1 MSMFFSKYL
10 IIVAMAVSLT
20 ACGGGGG
27 SAGGTGTSTGSSG
40 ITSAGNTQTTSV
52 GSVSLNLVNGAG
64 ASTNSISAIEIAQVK
79 VVVKDAAGAL
89 VSGTIVTFS
98 ESGVGLLKFAPASQT
113 AMTTSEGL
121 AVIEVRAADQSKPGA
136 TTISVAASVSGQTI
150 SAVKTLEVTNAPVSG
165 GVTIDPQTLASAINF
180 VSTDPADSAIVL
192 AGAGGNGRTET
203 GVLKFRV
210 VDKNNTPV
218 KGVLVDF
225 VVNPSSDVT
234 LNISQS
240 KTDADGV
247 VITSVSSKSVAT
259 AVVIKATVNGK
270 SITTQSDQLK
280 VTTGLGTQGGFEILP
295 LRYNLDG
302 ALSGDSTDVTARLV
316 DSNSNPVADGVPVV
330 FVATGGKI
338 GTSAAGGCNT
348 VNGAC
353 TVKFEVQE
361 PRPANGIVTITG
373 SAKVGESTTL
383 LRQIYLN
390 MSAAA
395 IGIFEPTPGVPAG
408 PLPLIQPQ
416 PVALTSCNKRSQP
429 YMVSNVLGYS
439 APSGTTVSVKSDV
452 STGFGASVDGG
463 NTVLD
468 GSFGPSFFNLIFDP
482 TATNNP
488 VCNDAGIDIATST
501 VEITANAPISKRIT
515 KIPLTISYPAG
526 NLQLIEF
533 NTAAKPAAILT
544 AACNYETFRVE
555 AIGSNGL
562 TLPVGAQFFVS
573 TSSASADVGI
583 STVAPNFIDPAA
595 PTNVSTVLQT
605 ASNNTNRQSLWFRVK
620 APSGGTAPCATGGT
634 IVAKTFAVD
643 VTVVISGRR
652 NTQTLTV
659 TYPGN

>member
-1 MSMFFSKYL
+1 MKFLKYL
-10 IIVAMAVSLT
+10 SAGVLALALV

-27 SAGGTGTSTGSSG
+27 SAGGTGTSSGSSG
-40 ITSAGNTQTTSV
+40 TASAGNTQTTAI
-52 GSVSLNLVNGAG
+52 GSVSIDLLNGAG
-64 ASTNSISAIEIAQVK
+64 VSTNSISAIEIGQVK
-79 VVVKDAAGAL
+79 VIVKDAAGAL

-113 AMTTSEGL
+113 AMTTSQGL

-136 TTISVAASVSGQTI
+136 TTISVTASVSGQTI
-150 SAVKTLEVTNAPVSG
+150 TAVKTLEVTNAPVSG
-165 GVTIDPQTLASAINF
+165 GEVIDPQTLASAINF
-180 VSTDPADSAIVL
+180 VSTDPADSSIVL

-225 VVNPSSDVT
+225 VVNPSNDVT

-247 VITSVSSKSVAT
+247 VITSVSSKTVAT

-280 VTTGLGTQGGFEILP
+280 VTTGLGTQVGFEILP
-295 LRYNLDG
+295 LKYNLDG
-302 ALSGDSTDVTARLV
+302 ALSGDFTDVTARLV

-361 PRPANGIVTITG
+361 PRPASGIVKITG

-383 LRQIYLN
+383 LREIYLN
-390 MSAAA
+390 MSAAP
-395 IGIFEPTPGVPAG
+395 IGIFEIPPGRPVIPATPLV
-408 PLPLIQPQ
+408 QPR
-416 PVALTSCNKRSQP
+416 PVALTSCTKRNQT
-429 YMVSNVLGYS
+429 YMVSNDLGYS
-439 APSGTTVSVKSDV
+439 APSGTTLSVKGDT

-468 GSFGPSFFNLIFDP
+468 GSFGPTTFNLILDP

-488 VCNDAGIDIATST
+488 VCNENGIDIATST
-501 VEITANAPISKRIT
+501 VEITANAPISKRVT
-515 KIPLTISYPAG
+515 KVPLAISYPAG
-526 NLQLIEF
+526 NLQLIKF
-533 NTAAKPAAILT
+533 NTAGTAAAIT
-544 AACNYETFRVE
+544 TKACNYETTQVE

-573 TSSASADVGI
+573 ASDASADV
-583 STVAPNFIDPAA
+583 SVSADLTNSDPA
-595 PTNVSTVLQT
+595 TNSVLKT
-605 ASNNTNRQSLWFRVK
+605 ASNNTNRQSLWFTVR
-620 APSGGTAPCATGGT
+620 APSGGAAPCAATGV
-634 IVAKTFAVD
+634 IVPKTFTMD
-643 VTVVISGRR
+643 VTVLISGRR

>member
-1 MSMFFSKYL
+1 MKFLKYL
-10 IIVAMAVSLT
+10 SAGVLALALA

-27 SAGGTGTSTGSSG
+27 SAGTPFAGAGGGT
-40 ITSAGNTQTTSV
+40 TSAGNTQTTAI
-52 GSVSLNLVNGAG
+52 GSVSLDLVNGAG
-64 ASTNSISAIEIAQVK
+64 VSTNSISAIEIGQIK
-79 VVVKDAAGAL
+79 VIVKDAAGAL

-113 AMTTSEGL
+113 AMTTSQGL
-121 AVIEVRAADQSKPGA
+121 AVLEVRAADQTKPGA
-136 TTISVAASVSGQTI
+136 TTISVTASVSGQAITV
-150 SAVKTLEVTNAPVSG
+150 VKTLEVTNAPVSG
-165 GVTIDPQTLASAINF
+165 GVVIDPQTLASAINF
-180 VSTDPADSAIVL
+180 VSTDPADSSIVL

-247 VITSVSSKSVAT
+247 VITSVSSKTVAT

-280 VTTGLGTQGGFEILP
+280 VTTGLGTQVGFEILA
-295 LRYNLDG
+295 LKYNLDG

-316 DSNSNPVADGVPVV
+316 DNNSNPVADGVPVV

-353 TVKFEVQE
+353 SVKFEVQA
-361 PRPANGIVTITG
+361 PHPADGIVKITG

-383 LRQIYLN
+383 LREIYIN
-390 MSAAA
+390 MSAAP
-395 IGIFEPTPGVPAG
+395 IGIFEPASGVPAT
-408 PLPLIQPQ
+408 PLVPLKA
-416 PVALTSCNKRSQP
+416 VALTACTKSNHI
-429 YMVSNVLGYS
+429 YMVSNVLGFS
-439 APSGTTVSVKSDV
+439 TPSGTIISVRGDTA
-452 STGFGASVDGG
+452 TGFGASVEGG

-468 GSFGPSFFNLIFDP
+468 GSFGPSTFNLNLDP
-482 TATNNP
+482 SATNNP
-488 VCNDAGIDIATST
+488 VCNENGIDIATST
-501 VEITANAPISKRIT
+501 VEITANAPVSKRI
-515 KIPLTISYPAG
+515 KKVSLNISYPAG
-526 NLQLIEF
+526 NLQLIQF
-533 NTAAKPAAILT
+533 NTAGKPAVIST
-544 AACNYETFRVE
+544 DACNFETTRVE

-562 TLPVGAQFFVS
+562 TLPVDAEFSVSSSEGSARVGVS
-573 TSSASADVGI
+573 TVPPNAADPLAS
-583 STVAPNFIDPAA
+583 
-595 PTNVSTVLQT
+595 TNVSTVLQT
-605 ASNNTNRQSLWFRVK
+605 ASNNTNRQSLWLRVQ
-620 APSGGTAPCATGGT
+620 APSGGAAPCATGGV
-634 IVAKTFAVD
+634 IVSKTFTVD
-643 VTVVISGRR
+643 VTVFISGRR